1 MNQILEVKSVS
12 KSFGNLVAN
21 KDISFNVN
29 KGEVLAILG
38 ENGAGK
44 TTLMNILF
52 GHYMPDNG
60 EIFFKKQSI
69 KFGNTGNSIS
79 MGIGMVHQHFTLA
92 DNLTVLEN
100 IIIGQNS
107 LFNIT
112 LSKKESKEKL
122 NTLIEKFGLP
132 INPDAMVSDLS
143 VSQKQRL
150 EILKT
155 LYQNCELLILDE
167 PTAALTPQE
176 TESLFKTVRKMVKE
190 DCQSF

>member
-60 EIFFKKQSI
+60 EIFFKK
-69 KFGNTGNSIS
+69 T
-79 MGIGMVHQHFTLA
+79 
-92 DNLTVLEN
+92 
-100 IIIGQNS
+100 
-107 LFNIT
+107 
-112 LSKKESKEKL
+112 
-122 NTLIEKFGLP
+122 
-132 INPDAMVSDLS
+132 IN
-143 VSQKQRL
+143 
-150 EILKT
+150 
-155 LYQNCELLILDE
+155 
-167 PTAALTPQE
+167 
-176 TESLFKTVRKMVKE
+176 
-190 DCQSF
+190 